1 MQARKNG
8 NWYEPFDPN
17 EVNNNYTEGNS
28 WHYSYSVQQDIPG
41 LIQAHGGKEKFEQFI
56 DAIFAASDKTTGR
69 EQVDITGLM
78 GQYAQ
83 GNEPSHHI
91 AYLYNF
97 VDKPQKTEEKIKYIL
112 DNFYKKCSGWFDWK
126 RRLRTNEC
134 LVHFEYNGN
143 LFGNSGKT

>member
-1 MQARKNG
+1 MKRSQNWKNLYNPKSGFMQPRKNG
-8 NWYEPFDPN
+8 NWYEPFDPR

-28 WHYSYSVQQDIPG
+28 WHYSYSVQQDVPG
-41 LIQAHGGKEKFEQFI
+41 LIAAHGGKEKFEQFI
-56 DAIFAASDKTTGR
+56 DAIFAAPDKTTGR

-97 VDKPQKTEEKIKYIL
+97 VDKPEKQTPRLNISLIISIKT
-112 DNFYKKCSGWFDWK
+112 
-126 RRLRTNEC
+126 LRTD
-134 LVHFEYNGN
+134 
-143 LFGNSGKT
+143 